1 MGRYLARLDAPAS
14 AHLDRLEV
22 DWSSGAPAPAARD
35 GRDRNTSSGLVRTP
49 VSFPVFLNRCA
60 GTSRARNAAGWS
72 CYSHDPCLMLDGCES
87 CVRLCDP
94 CARVSPCELVPCVRC
109 VPAVPQVSF
118 YWNFKNTGG
127 SRTHDR
133 QTRTSLGS
141 SGRLGPPLCFEGGLP
156 KHENTKHR
164 PVVPAQN
171 TKTQN
176 TGPCG
181 PPKTRKHGNTMLRAC

>member
-1 MGRYLARLDAPAS
+1 MYTVREYLARRSGLRS

-141 SGRLGPPLCFEGGLP
+141 SGRQPHVSRTRTRTTSKPTPSTARVGIFTVLYCTVLF
-156 KHENTKHR
+156 
-164 PVVPAQN
+164 PVV
-171 TKTQN
+171 
-176 TGPCG
+176 
-181 PPKTRKHGNTMLRAC
+181 

>member
-1 MGRYLARLDAPAS
+1 MYTVGITVIAS
-14 AHLDRLEV
+14 ARLDRLEV

-133 QTRTSLGS
+133 QTRTSP
-141 SGRLGPPLCFEGGLP
+141 SGARDDSLTCHELELEPPQSQPLPPPGWVFLPYCTVLYCF
-156 KHENTKHR
+156 
-164 PVVPAQN
+164 Q
-171 TKTQN
+171 
-176 TGPCG
+176 
-181 PPKTRKHGNTMLRAC
+181 